1 MAFRL
6 IIKKSESIKGALVF
20 GMFDAI
26 AAIILGEFSWLRL
39 VGMSLMGAT
48 FYAIEIPSFFAW
60 IEEKSHTMKSWQGK
74 LYKTLMTAVY
84 FNPLWVA
91 RHMCLIY
98 LLNQQKFGWEVMSTA
113 WLSFWYGLPV
123 SLAANYVIQN
133 HITMQYRF
141 LASAIFS
148 GGMVVF
154 YAVSAVYFK

>member
-1 MAFRL
+1 MSFRF
-6 IIKKSESIKGALVF
+6 IVKGSESIKGAAVF
-20 GMFDAI
+20 GLFDAI
-26 AAIILGEFSWLRL
+26 AAYILGEFSLIRL

-60 IEEKSHTMKSWQGK
+60 IEAHSQRMKSWHGK

-84 FNPLWVA
+84 FNPLWIV

-98 LLNQQKFGWEVMSTA
+98 LLNQQSFGMEVFNTA

-123 SLAANYVIQN
+123 SLAANYIIQN
-133 HITMQYRF
+133 HIVMQYRF

-148 GGMVVF
+148 GCMVVF

>member
-1 MAFRL
+1 MSFKL
-6 IIKKSESIKGALVF
+6 IVKKSESIKGALVF
-20 GMFDAI
+20 GLFDAI
-26 AAIILGEFSWLRL
+26 AAYILGEFSIIRL
-39 VGMSLMGAT
+39 LGMSLMGAT
-48 FYAIEIPSFFAW
+48 FYATEIPSFFAW
-60 IEEKSHTMKSWQGK
+60 IEHKSQSMKAWHGK

-98 LLNQQKFGWEVMSTA
+98 LLNRQSFGWEVMNTA

-123 SLAANYVIQN
+123 SLLANYVIQN
-133 HITMQYRF
+133 HIVMKYRF

-148 GGMVVF
+148 GCMVVF